1 MRTVRDLRLAGLIA
15 YLAALIAGLIVSGIV
30 HLVFG
35 RRGLFGWEGFNFFG
49 ILEGVFFLPIFTLS
63 LWIAKRAVK
72 VTTTTLLSAGIFAP
86 TSARKLARP
95 VPVINALQSFEGN
108 IAVLLEAGH
117 PVGVIGIDD
126 SLVPWDEAPVVPG
139 ETAAS
144 ELGSLFRQH
153 QIVFVADGNAIHGM
167 ITRERY
173 FKYLGA
179 K

>member
-15 YLAALIAGLIVSGIV
+15 YLAALIAGLVVSGLI
-30 HLVFG
+30 HLALGG
-35 RRGLFGWEGFNFFG
+35 RGHFGWEGFNFFG
-49 ILEGVFFLPIFTLS
+49 VLEGLAFLLVFTLS
-63 LWIAKRAVK
+63 LLLAKKAVK
-72 VTTTTLLSAGIFAP
+72 VTTTTLLSAGILAP

-95 VPVINALQSFEGN
+95 VPVITALQSFEGN

-117 PVGVIGIDD
+117 PVGVIGIAD
-126 SLVPWDEAPVVPG
+126 SLVPWDEAPVVSG
-139 ETAAS
+139 DTAAG

-153 QIVFVADGNAIHGM
+153 PIVFVADGDTVHGM